1 MDDANMSDGSGMVP
15 LHAHWDCSNGVSSRA
30 ILAACLGAA
39 RDANQTLEWIDAI
52 EELISE
58 VFQRDTGI
66 IVGIDI
72 QRVPGNESIKIE
84 YHGDLEESS
93 DWTWSRLCEMIELQE
108 DVFSP
113 WVFEK
118 SRAVLLQ
125 LMDAE
130 HEVKEVGIMTY
141 MQFLFFLAEIVGSL
155 YCLDRLG
162 VRTVS
167 CSPLPLS
174 TDNPNPIEQSQG
186 GKAHTHTRVTEQL
199 LRGMAVSLE
208 SSSPSPVVTETS
220 VALLRVLTGVASASS
235 SSDNIATATSPQPPM
250 TSPPPMTL
258 RSTSNGTNM
267 LPVPHR
273 VRLFIG
279 ETLTTPKDNVQ
290 RDAPVV
296 KELTSNLWK
305 VNRMMLLETNID
317 DMSGEHLAF
326 CVDQLLLAG
335 AADAWVT
342 PIVMKK
348 GRAAHTLH
356 CLCRE
361 DQTDVLLPVVF
372 RNSTTLGVRTQSID
386 RVALERKMFTVQTEW
401 IDTVRKGL
409 VEVKVGYLGAG
420 KVVSVKAEFDHCK
433 EIALEV
439 GIPIQSVADQAVQKA
454 KDMQQQDGV

>member
-1 MDDANMSDGSGMVP
+1 MGEANMSDGNEILP
-15 LHAHWDCSNGVSSRA
+15 LHAHWDCSNGVSSPA
-30 ILAACLGAA
+30 ILAACLKAA
-39 RDANQTLEWIDAI
+39 RDLSQTQEWM
-52 EELISE
+52 EELQKLISK
-58 VFQRDTGI
+58 VFHQDTGARVGVAFQR
-66 IVGIDI
+66 VF
-72 QRVPGNESIKIE
+72 GNESLRIQYRGLQDNSAE
-84 YHGDLEESS
+84 
-93 DWTWSRLCEMIELQE
+93 WTWSVLLEILKLQE
-108 DVFSP
+108 DAFSP

-118 SRAVLLQ
+118 STAVILQ
-125 LMDAE
+125 LIYAE
-130 HEVKEVGIMTY
+130 NKVQEMGAMTD
-141 MQFLFFLAEIVGSL
+141 MQFLDFLAEIVGSL
-155 YCLDRLG
+155 WCLDRLR

-167 CSPLPLS
+167 CSPLPLA
-174 TDNPNPIEQSQG
+174 TNNLNNEQTQG
-186 GKAHTHTRVTEQL
+186 GQTRVTEQL

-208 SSSPSPVVTETS
+208 SRLPSPVITETS
-220 VALLRVLTGVASASS
+220 VALLRVLTGVASSS
-235 SSDNIATATSPQPPM
+235 SHSIATV

-258 RSTSNGTNM
+258 RATSSGTN
-267 LPVPHR
+267 LLLVPHC

-279 ETLTTPKDNVQ
+279 ETLTTPKDDVQ
-290 RDAPVV
+290 RDAEAV
-296 KELTSNLWK
+296 KESSNLWN

-326 CVDQLLLAG
+326 CVDQLLQTG

-372 RNSTTLGVRTQSID
+372 RHSTTLGVRTQSID

-401 IDTVRKGL
+401 IDTVRQGL
-409 VEVKVGYLGAG
+409 VDVKVGYLGAG

-439 GIPIQSVADQAVQKA
+439 GIPIQSVAGQAVRKA
-454 KDMQQQDGV
+454 KDMQ